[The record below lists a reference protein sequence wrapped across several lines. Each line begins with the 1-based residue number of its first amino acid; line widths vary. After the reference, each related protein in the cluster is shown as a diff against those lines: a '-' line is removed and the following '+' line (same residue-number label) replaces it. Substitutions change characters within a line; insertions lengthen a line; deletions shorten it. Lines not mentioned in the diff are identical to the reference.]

1 MIPAAG
7 EWNPEHKVDDCKYIL
22 YTMYHTVSHC
32 LFTRVRGINITQY
45 KKKHREKKIVT
56 DKLKVVFV
64 QFLTFELCYL
74 S

>member
-32 LFTRVRGINITQY
+32 VCSLEF
-45 KKKHREKKIVT
+45 EE
-56 DKLKVVFV
+56 
-64 QFLTFELCYL
+64 LT
-74 S
+74 